1 MAAGNTA
8 AAWVYRRTRGRIGG
22 SAKGLPVLLLTV
34 PGRKTGIPRTVPVAY
49 FEHDNSYLVTASA
62 GGAQAAPQWIH
73 NLGAA
78 ENAHI
83 NVFGDQYDVDVRITD
98 NAERDELWQKVVLA
112 KAPFFVKYEQK
123 SGRTIPIA
131 LLTPHSRAGDAHSV
145 ALEDSTS
152 TVCRSVLTPPGPGGH
167 PSVGGS

>member
-1 MAAGNTA
+1 MNPVANKMMAAGNNA

-49 FEHDNSYLVTASA
+49 IEHGNDYLVTASA
-62 GGAQAAPQWIH
+62 GGAKADPQWIH

-78 ENAHI
+78 GKAHI
-83 NVFGDQYDVDVRITD
+83 SVFEDQYDVDARIAD
-98 NAERDELWQKVVLA
+98 SAERDELWQEVVLA
-112 KAPFFVKYEQK
+112 QAPFFANYEEK

-131 LLTPHSRAGDAHSV
+131 LLTPHSWTGDEHFGAFRK
-145 ALEDSTS
+145 AQEK
-152 TVCRSVLTPPGPGGH
+152 
-167 PSVGGS
+167 